1 MKEFDCADV
10 VPGCDASFRAPTF
23 EELIAHGR
31 LHAAHG
37 HGRTEEQMAE
47 VDVAVGAAI
56 RDVR

>member
-10 VPGCDASFRAPTF
+10 VPGCGASFRAPSYA
-23 EELIAHGR
+23 ELIAHGR

-37 HGRTEEQMAE
+37 HGKTESDMPA

-56 RDVR
+56 RDVS